1 MSLSYDFI
9 IVGQGLAGT
18 TLAHSFFA
26 QGAKVLVIDNAPGVT
41 SSKVA
46 AGVWNPV
53 VFRKYTQSFMAPVL
67 LNFNRFFYPAL
78 EQQLEY
84 RFYYP
89 TRYYKIFS
97 SADDIQHWKGKLSHP
112 EVTEFME
119 PGIYSGLDADQFN
132 APFDTAEILQ
142 CGYLDTRT
150 YLERSAVF
158 FNEQNALLTGQ
169 FDYNSLVI
177 NPDFVEYQGIT
188 AKKIIFCEGV
198 KALDNPWFGNLPFSP
213 AKGEVLTIK
222 ADLQGIENT
231 IINKGIFIVPVG
243 EGIFRV
249 GSTYRWEDLTNIPT
263 EDALQELKNKLSLLL
278 KVPYEIIEH
287 KAAVRPAIQGR
298 RPVLGLH
305 PNHPQLV
312 IFNGLGSRGVMLAP
326 YFAGQLVGHLLNGS
340 ALHPEVDIQRF
351 AKAL

>member
-1 MSLSYDFI
+1 M
-9 IVGQGLAGT
+9 AGT

-26 QGAKVLVIDNAPGVT
+26 RGAKVLVMDNAPQVS

-46 AGVWNPV
+46 AGIWNPV

-67 LNFNRFFYPAL
+67 LNFNSKFYPGL
-78 EQQLEY
+78 EQQLGA

-97 SADDIQHWKGKLSHP
+97 SADDIQHWKGKLAYP
-112 EVTEFME
+112 DVAEFME
-119 PGIYSGLDADQFN
+119 PGIYTGLDDNQYK
-132 APFDTAEILQ
+132 APFDAAEILQ

-158 FNEQNALLTGQ
+158 FKEQNALLTGQ

-177 NPDFVEYQGIT
+177 DPDYIEYQGIT

-198 KALDNPWFGNLPFSP
+198 KALDNPWFGKLPFSP

-222 ADLQGIENT
+222 ADLQGMENT

-243 EGIFRV
+243 EGIFRA
-249 GSTYRWEDLTNIPT
+249 GSTYRWEDLSHTPT
-263 EDALQELKNKLSLLL
+263 DDALQELKDKLFALL

-305 PNHPQLV
+305 PHHHQLG

-326 YFAGQLVGHLLNGS
+326 YFASQLVNHLLSNTP
-340 ALHPEVDIQRF
+340 LHP
-351 AKAL
+351 